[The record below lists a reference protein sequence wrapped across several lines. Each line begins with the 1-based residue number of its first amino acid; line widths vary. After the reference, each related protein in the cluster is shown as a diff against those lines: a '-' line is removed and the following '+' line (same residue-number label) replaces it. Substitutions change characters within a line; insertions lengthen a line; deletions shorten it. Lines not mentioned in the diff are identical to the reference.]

1 MNNQKKIITTFFICL
16 AGQTMSAQ
24 GDDAQDSN
32 LEVNHIPEVNVVG
45 IRPTVLP
52 NTITTLSAEQVQ
64 ERHVPSV
71 LTLAAEQTPG
81 LFVTQRGLMGYG
93 VSGGAA
99 GGMTM
104 RGLGSGT
111 GQMMVLV
118 DGHPQF
124 MGLMGHP
131 LADTY
136 QSLNVEGIQVLR
148 GPASVLYGS
157 SAMGGVINLITKK
170 YQDDGAHTNA
180 NLGYGSDNTL
190 QSQMSISNQ
199 QGKLSSTL
207 SGAYNRTDG
216 HRDNMGFKQYAGYG
230 QLEYK
235 VCNNWNVGADLS
247 IDQFNAQN
255 PGAENAPMNDAI
267 QDIVRGTTS
276 AWVRNDYKKT
286 SGSIS
291 AFYNWGKHEIN
302 DGYNANTG
310 SPLTYRYHSRDYM
323 GGFSA
328 NQNIL
333 LFNDKTK
340 AQVGLDYFHFGGTAW
355 NENVAG
361 EKAGTNSILA
371 EKKEDEIAGFLNV
384 QQIICKHIDVN
395 AGVRYDY
402 HWLVGGEWVPQ
413 VGIRSFFKGEKAK
426 ETTIKAT
433 ASKGF
438 RNPTIKE
445 LYMFKPANS
454 NLEAERLWSYELAF
468 SQNIQNKFFYG
479 INVFYIDGDNM
490 ITTQMT
496 DGKPLNVNTGEIEN
510 KGIEL
515 EANYNICANW
525 NVNANYS
532 YLDMENPVIASPEH
546 KLYVGARF
554 QKNKWMASAG
564 LQYVGGLYTQV
575 GQNAQQ
581 EDFVLAN
588 AQVQFSPLKWLGIW
602 VKGENL
608 LDQDYEINAG
618 YPMPGA
624 NFMVGANIHF

>member
-1 MNNQKKIITTFFICL
+1 MKKQIKVSAPILITLIGSTFSGHATTGAERDI
-16 AGQTMSAQ
+16 
-24 GDDAQDSN
+24 N
-32 LEVNHIPEVNVVG
+32 YIPEIDVVG
-45 IRPTVLP
+45 IRPSNLP
-52 NTITTLSAEQVQ
+52 NTITKLPEWQIQ

-99 GGMTM
+99 GGMSI
-104 RGLGSGT
+104 RGLGNGT

-157 SAMGGVINLITKK
+157 NAMGGVVNLITKK
-170 YQDDGAHTNA
+170 YQKDGAHTNA
-180 NLGYGSDNTL
+180 NLGYGTDNTL
-190 QSQMSISNQ
+190 QTQMSINNQ

-207 SGAYNRTDG
+207 CGAYNRTDG

-235 VCNNWNVGADLS
+235 VCDKWRIGGDLN
-247 IDQFNAQN
+247 INQFNAQN

-267 QDIVRGTTS
+267 QDITRGTTS
-276 AWVRNDYKKT
+276 AWVRNDYNHT
-286 SGSIS
+286 YGSVS

-302 DGYNANTG
+302 DGYNANNGT
-310 SPLTYRYHSRDYM
+310 PLNYRYHSRDYM
-323 GGFSA
+323 GGVSA
-328 NQNIL
+328 NQSIL
-333 LFNDKTK
+333 FTNKITR
-340 AQVGLDYFHFGGTAW
+340 AQVGFDYFHFGGTAW
-355 NENVAG
+355 NENIAG
-361 EKAGTNSILA
+361 EKAGTNSVLA
-371 EKKEDEIAGFLNV
+371 EKKEDEIAGYVNM
-384 QQIICKHIDVN
+384 QQKICNHLEVN

-413 VGIRSFFKGEKAK
+413 VGLRSTFYGEKIK
-426 ETTIKAT
+426 ETLIKAT

-445 LYMFKPANS
+445 LYMFKPANAE
-454 NLEAERLWSYELAF
+454 LEAERLWSYEVAF
-468 SQNIQNKFFYG
+468 SQNIQNKFNYG
-479 INVFYIDGDNM
+479 INIFYIDGENI

-515 EANYNICANW
+515 EANYKICESW

-532 YLDMENPVIASPEH
+532 YLDMKNPVIAAPEH
-546 KLYVGARF
+546 KLYVGGRF
-554 QKNKWMASAG
+554 NKNKWMASAG
-564 LQYVGGLYTQV
+564 LQYVGGLYTAV
-575 GQNAQQ
+575 GNNATK

-624 NFMVGANIHF
+624 NVMVGANIHF